1 MPLRQFTEN
10 VFAAKKLFIAVIFIV
25 VVIIMMVSSLYVVDF
40 RMGEFSEE
48 AGIALWGFPFPMV
61 ETGPFYAGYVG
72 QSANRGGPDYI
83 RQQTSLFDAPT
94 ILGSGIFLNVVCYS
108 STGIAVMLLG
118 KKLLWRQHER

>member
-1 MPLRQFTEN
+1 MPLRQFTKN
-10 VFAAKKLFIAVIFIV
+10 VFTAKRLFIAVIFIV
-25 VVIIMMVSSLYVVDF
+25 VVVIMMVSSLYVVDF
-40 RMGEFSEE
+40 RMREFSEE

-72 QSANRGGPDYI
+72 QYADRGGPNYI

-94 ILGSGIFLNVVCYS
+94 IVGSGVFLNFVCYS
-108 STGIAVMLLG
+108 SMGIAVMLVG